1 MNFVRKIG
9 ITTMAAIMA
18 ATMMTGCK
26 TECPPCPGQDTS
38 LVATVLNDAQK
49 YNDFDVKVNYTYD
62 QTLEAALKQAA
73 EDDKLVNDDATH
85 LITLMNLDTVDQM
98 KLYGIK
104 TEDDG
109 TIKEGVQTVC
119 YVRDDTGYK
128 GLTDEAWIEAVAM
141 ETNNNYSF
149 LKTELDGKQIT
160 DTTGTY
166 DVEWKFDYAGK
177 TAMVKDIDEDGNVTR
192 WVAVIMTCT
201 TTAFKTLAD

>member
-9 ITTMAAIMA
+9 TIMMAAIMA
-18 ATMMTGCK
+18 ATVMTGCK
-26 TECPPCPGQDTS
+26 TECPPCPAVDTS
-38 LVATVLNDAQK
+38 LAATVLNDVQK

-98 KLYGIK
+98 ELYGIK

-149 LKTELDGKQIT
+149 LKTELDGNQIT

-166 DVEWKFDYAGK
+166 DVEWNFSYSGK
-177 TAMVKDIDEDGNVTR
+177 TAVVKDIDEDGNVTR

-201 TTAFKTLAD
+201 TNATKTLVD